1 MGLRTGRKAG
11 TECGRLSR
19 LRLRKGSTV
28 EGTSGAADQT
38 TFREDVWEATLRYIM
53 RQCDVPGGLIRKR
66 PTHRTVAQRQRFPD
80 DTGHQL
86 ATGGVRVK
94 QVGVKPPRRAVA
106 FVVVVEFGATQ
117 PLGWENSAGG
127 VSQEASSPAVVG
139 GLLLPTWGLADS
151 RVCLGIVSVAE
162 ANKRHVARSAPANN
176 RVSRGSS
183 AQ

>member
-1 MGLRTGRKAG
+1 VVEPSPPLPCQGRYGGGCKGVGLLAPFIDQWMGLRTGRKAG

-53 RQCDVPGGLIRKR
+53 RQCDVPGELIRKR
-66 PTHRTVAQRQRFPD
+66 PTHRTVAQSQRFPD

-106 FVVVVEFGATQ
+106 VVVVVEFGATQ
-117 PLGWENSAGG
+117 PLGW
-127 VSQEASSPAVVG
+127 
-139 GLLLPTWGLADS
+139 
-151 RVCLGIVSVAE
+151 
-162 ANKRHVARSAPANN
+162 
-176 RVSRGSS
+176 
-183 AQ
+183 